1 MSEQHKSNLSVI
13 EQEAIAWIQKLASG
27 HASADEIAGADRWRN
42 QDAEHSKAYADA
54 ERVWERMSVIGR
66 VKYGDDANFLG
77 PLQEY
82 GRRRAVMT
90 RRAVL
95 GAGVA
100 SIGAATIYGA
110 MRPPLGL
117 WPSLSEMRADFR
129 TGTGEQRTIAFA
141 DDVEIALNTQTSLA
155 VWPQTDTED
164 RIELVSGEA
173 AFATLKRVSRTL
185 AVFAADGKILSQSSR
200 FEIRCTG
207 GNNRVSV
214 TCLEGQLRVESAAR
228 VAELKAGQRFS
239 YEGSDVSAIDA
250 VDPQAVSEWR
260 RGIVTFHNTPLAEAV
275 EEMNRYRPG
284 RIILR
289 GDALGRRLLSGRFR
303 TDQMEQ
309 ALVQIEYTFKSRVTR
324 YPGGIVVLS

>member
-1 MSEQHKSNLSVI
+1 MSEQHKSNLSAT
-13 EQEAIAWIQKLASG
+13 EQEAIALIQRLASG
-27 HASADEIAGADRWRN
+27 RATPDDVASVERWRTR
-42 QDAEHSKAYADA
+42 DAEHSKAYADA

-66 VKYGDDANFLG
+66 VKYGDEANFMG
-77 PLQEY
+77 SLQEY
-82 GRRRAVMT
+82 GRRRAAMT
-90 RRAVL
+90 RRAIL

-100 SIGAATIYGA
+100 SIGAAAIYGA

-129 TGTGEQRTIAFA
+129 TGAGEQRTIAFA
-141 DDVEIALNTQTSLA
+141 GDVEIALNTQTSLA
-155 VWPQTDTED
+155 VRQPTDIED

-173 AFATLKRVSRTL
+173 AFATLGRASRAL

-200 FEIRCTG
+200 FEVRCTG
-207 GNNRVSV
+207 ANGRVSV
-214 TCLEGQLRVESAAR
+214 TCLEGKLQVESAAK
-228 VAELKAGQRFS
+228 VAELKTGQRFS
-239 YEGSDVSAIDA
+239 YGGSDIGTIDA
-250 VDPQAVSEWR
+250 IDPQAVSEWR

-289 GDALGRRLLSGRFR
+289 NDTLGQRLLSGRFR
-303 TDQMEQ
+303 IDQMEQ

-324 YPGGIVVLS
+324 YPGGMVILS

>member
-1 MSEQHKSNLSVI
+1 MSEQYKSNISAT
-13 EQEAIAWIQKLASG
+13 EQEAIAWLQKLASG
-27 HASADEIAGADRWRN
+27 RATPDDVASAERWRT
-42 QDAEHSKAYADA
+42 QDTEHRKAYADA

-66 VKYGDDANFLG
+66 VKYGGEANFME

-82 GRRRAVMT
+82 GRRRAAMT
-90 RRAVL
+90 RRTIL

-100 SIGAATIYGA
+100 SIGAAAIYGA

-141 DDVEIALNTQTSLA
+141 GDVEIALNTQTSLA
-155 VWPQTDTED
+155 VRPPTDTED

-173 AFATLKRVSRTL
+173 AFATPSRASRSL

-207 GNNRVSV
+207 NDRVSV
-214 TCLEGQLRVESAAR
+214 ACLEGKLQVESAAK
-228 VAELKAGQRFS
+228 VAELKAGQRLL
-239 YEGSDVSAIDA
+239 YKGGDVSAIDT

-289 GDALGRRLLSGRFR
+289 GDSLGRRLLSGRFR